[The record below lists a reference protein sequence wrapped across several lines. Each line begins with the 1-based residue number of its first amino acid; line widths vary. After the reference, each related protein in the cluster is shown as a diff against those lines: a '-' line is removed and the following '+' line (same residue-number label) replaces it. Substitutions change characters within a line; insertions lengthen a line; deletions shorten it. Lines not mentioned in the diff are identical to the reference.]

1 MEEELIN
8 QRGSKCHSWSNKE
21 LIGSYSFVKD
31 AQGLL
36 QTQGGELLFI
46 LARKNWKHE
55 NKRIFMLSDFREW

>member
-36 QTQGGELLFI
+36 QTQGGGAAFYISKEKLK
-46 LARKNWKHE
+46 AWEQE
-55 NKRIFMLSDFREW
+55 NFYVVWL